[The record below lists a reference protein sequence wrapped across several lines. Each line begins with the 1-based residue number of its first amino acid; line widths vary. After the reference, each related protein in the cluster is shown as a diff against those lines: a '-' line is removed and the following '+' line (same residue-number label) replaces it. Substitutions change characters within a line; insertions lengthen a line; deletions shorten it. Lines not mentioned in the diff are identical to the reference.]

1 LNLQELGWS
10 HQLTTEFE
18 PHAAEGLAPARVA
31 VEHRGGYV
39 VYAEAGELR
48 AEVSPRLRSHAA
60 GRADFPAVGDWV
72 AIDDGASIHA
82 VLPRR
87 TKFSRKV
94 AWAETDEQVVA
105 ANVDVVL
112 LLTSLDRDFSPR
124 RLERYLTMVWESG
137 AEPRIVL
144 TKSDLC
150 DEVQLRVAEAESVA
164 FGVPVHVASSETG
177 EGLDELRE
185 LLAGSRTLG
194 LLGSSGVGKST
205 LVNRLAGEELLA
217 TAELRAD
224 GRGRHT
230 TTHRELVLL
239 PEGGL
244 VIDTPGMREL
254 QLWVSEDGLETTFS
268 DVEELAARCRF
279 FDCAHETE
287 PGCAVTAAIGEC
299 RLDPERLASYRKL
312 GRELRRLEI
321 RLDKKARAEEAKR
334 RRAFYREIRARTK
347 ASPKR

>member
-1 LNLQELGWS
+1 
-10 HQLTTEFE
+10 
-18 PHAAEGLAPARVA
+18 
-31 VEHRGGYV
+31 
-39 VYAEAGELR
+39 
-48 AEVSPRLRSHAA
+48 
-60 GRADFPAVGDWV
+60 
-72 AIDDGASIHA
+72 
-82 VLPRR
+82 
-87 TKFSRKV
+87 
-94 AWAETDEQVVA
+94 
-105 ANVDVVL
+105 
-112 LLTSLDRDFSPR
+112 
-124 RLERYLTMVWESG
+124 M
-137 AEPRIVL
+137 
-144 TKSDLC
+144 
-150 DEVQLRVAEAESVA
+150 
-164 FGVPVHVASSETG
+164 
-177 EGLDELRE
+177 
-185 LLAGSRTLG
+185 
-194 LLGSSGVGKST
+194 
-205 LVNRLAGEELLA
+205 NRLAGEELLA

-287 PGCAVTAAIGEC
+287 PGCAVTAAIGEG

-334 RRAFYREIRARTK
+334 RRAFYREIRARAK